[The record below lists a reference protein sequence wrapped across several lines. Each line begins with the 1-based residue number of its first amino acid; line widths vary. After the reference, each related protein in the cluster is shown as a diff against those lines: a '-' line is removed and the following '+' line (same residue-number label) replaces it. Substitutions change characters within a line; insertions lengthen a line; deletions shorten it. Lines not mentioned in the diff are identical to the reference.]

1 VVRAWRHNDS
11 DRTVQPMNCAFVNL
25 SQAVVALDAL
35 VKFADAYRTRA
46 AIHGLNELVLENSV
60 TIDGTAVYYPKP
72 GG

>member
-1 VVRAWRHNDS
+1 
-11 DRTVQPMNCAFVNL
+11 MNCAFVNL